1 MKVVVKING
10 VEILVNAKAEEVE
23 KIEIVIS
30 DETVGSDNEE
40 RRETRETMEVRAE
53 TAVER
58 QEDEGSEAEPHYC
71 NVNCS
76 CKFNQV
82 NNSK

>member
-1 MKVVVKING
+1 MMKVIVKING
-10 VEILVNAKAEEVE
+10 VEILVNAKAEEVD
-23 KIEIVIS
+23 KIEIIVS
-30 DETVGSDNEE
+30 DGTNEE
-40 RRETRETMEVRAE
+40 RRETVEVGATE

-58 QEDEGSEAEPHYC
+58 QEDEDKEEVGPHYC

>member
-30 DETVGSDNEE
+30 DETVGSGNEE
-40 RRETRETMEVRAE
+40 RRETMEVRAE

-58 QEDEGSEAEPHYC
+58 QEDEDNEAEPHYC

>member
-30 DETVGSDNEE
+30 DETVDNEE

>member
-10 VEILVNAKAEEVE
+10 VEILVNARAEEVE
-23 KIEIVIS
+23 TIEIVIS
-30 DETVGSDNEE
+30 DETVGEE
-40 RRETRETMEVRAE
+40 RRETREITEVRAE
-53 TAVER
+53 TVVER
-58 QEDEGSEAEPHYC
+58 QEDEEGSEAEPHYC

>member
-10 VEILVNAKAEEVE
+10 VEILVNARAEEVE
-23 KIEIVIS
+23 TIEIVIS
-30 DETVGSDNEE
+30 DETVGEE
-40 RRETRETMEVRAE
+40 RRETTEVRAE

-58 QEDEGSEAEPHYC
+58 QEDEEGSEAEPHYC